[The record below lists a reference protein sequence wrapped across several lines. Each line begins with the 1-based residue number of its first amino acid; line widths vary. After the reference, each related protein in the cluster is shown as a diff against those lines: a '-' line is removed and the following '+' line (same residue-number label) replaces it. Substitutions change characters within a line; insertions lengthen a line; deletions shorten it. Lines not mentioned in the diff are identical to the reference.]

1 MDDVLP
7 RLVCFN
13 QSKKVVAYLKAII
26 VVLPEL
32 IGFIKGIA
40 SMIRKGSA
48 MAKLKMDLKAINN
61 AFEEK
66 DSKKRA
72 RKLNNIFK

>member
-1 MDDVLP
+1 M
-7 RLVCFN
+7 
-13 QSKKVVAYLKAII
+13 AYLKAII

-32 IGFIKGIA
+32 IGFIKGLA
-40 SMIRKGSA
+40 GMIKRGSE

-66 DSKKRA
+66 DPKKRA